1 MGHYRNK
8 TNFYRRD
15 GELNRMDY
23 SFQKADS
30 LRKMVESDGGSL
42 DIVDDK
48 GECCKPYSS
57 QPPLEVKACFN
68 IFEGQFEVWD
78 DEK

>member
-1 MGHYRNK
+1 MGQYRSI
-8 TNFYRRD
+8 TNFYRGD

-23 SFQKADS
+23 LFRKVAS
-30 LRKMVESDGGSL
+30 LRKMVKNDSGSL